1 MLKLFAESGGGGAA
15 GGAAAPHPAVDQF
28 NGGSRTK
35 RAGPPAA
42 AARGIWVALG
52 IEPGSAHGAR
62 IQGGGV
68 AEITR
73 EFAEH
78 GRDDADWLPDDGL
91 RSDQRRCEY
100 VVSQAAALIVQANGA
115 RRDAGNEGMTL
126 GGFCVQPDARTAA
139 LTRAHVLA
147 LRLYTSNSYG
157 RVNDPLRQGMK
168 PHPFAA
174 TTYYIHDAIAKLRA
188 TRADDATVVRT
199 FWRGLDDMA
208 VSDEFMAQGGT
219 EIGCMSTS
227 ESIAVARMFAK
238 VGKTANPLLLKVE
251 ATSLMDCGA
260 DIGWLSMY
268 PAEKEVLF
276 PPLTYLRPVGEPVLE
291 DGCTVITV
299 QPRF

>member
-1 MLKLFAESGGGGAA
+1 MHVGE
-15 GGAAAPHPAVDQF
+15 PV
-28 NGGSRTK
+28 
-35 RAGPPAA
+35 A
-42 AARGIWVALG
+42 AARGIWAALG
-52 IEPGSAHGAR
+52 VAEGSEQFGR
-62 IQGGGV
+62 ITMDGV
-68 AEITR
+68 AEIER

-78 GRDDADWLPDDGL
+78 GRDDADWQPDDGL
-91 RSDQRRCEY
+91 RSDQLRFEY
-100 VVSQAAALIVQANGA
+100 VASQAAVLLVQENEA
-115 RRDAGNEGMTL
+115 RRDDGNEGVTL
-126 GGFCVQPDARTAA
+126 DGFCLQPDARKAA
-139 LTRAHVLA
+139 LSKAHVLA

-157 RVNDPLRQGMK
+157 RVNDPLRQLMK

-188 TRADDATVVRT
+188 TRADDATAVRT

-268 PAEKEVLF
+268 PEEKEVLF